1 MERSKR
7 TVKMTESEIRR
18 FYEQALKAESK
29 MLINMLIKEIVLY
42 DDKIEIYY
50 NNPTTKSPDESQGF
64 LLYVGKSK
72 IVSEIQ
78 NKSPKIVI
86 VTIEMYLR

>member
-1 MERSKR
+1 M
-7 TVKMTESEIRR
+7 
-18 FYEQALKAESK
+18 
-29 MLINMLIKEIVLY
+29 INLLVKEIVLY

-50 NNPTTKSPDESQGF
+50 NNPTTKSPDESRGF

-72 IVSEIQ
+72 IISEIQ
-78 NKSPKIVI
+78 NKSPKITN